1 MDRFGTHTKKKGKS
15 KGGPSMRQRE
25 IKDIRKE
32 LRGLKRRWRRA
43 KEEERVGLA
52 ELREILRER
61 LKSIRSAEAIYQKKK
76 NKKREKAR
84 SKFLNNLYRY
94 TS

>member
-1 MDRFGTHTKKKGKS
+1 
-15 KGGPSMRQRE
+15 MRQRE

-61 LKSIRSAEAIYQKKK
+61 PKSIRSAEAIY
-76 NKKREKAR
+76 
-84 SKFLNNLYRY
+84 
-94 TS
+94 

>member
-1 MDRFGTHTKKKGKS
+1 MGKDRFGTHTKKKGKS

-32 LRGLKRRWRRA
+32 LQGLKRGWRGA

-52 ELREILRER
+52 ELREILRESQ
-61 LKSIRSAEAIYQKKK
+61 LGQQKPYTRRKK
-76 NKKREKAR
+76 
-84 SKFLNNLYRY
+84 
-94 TS
+94 